1 MNVGYI
7 GAIIVL
13 IAMIAFI
20 VYRKF
25 FGSENGKEKAKNFLY
40 VIEDDFEEI
49 IISYLQ
55 NIDISNF
62 DNLIEVEKEII
73 DSLVDTLWEKAL
85 QELDCQITDKLTK
98 AIVKK
103 YLTREFVQSFIQEVF
118 ERSKVQKVYTS
129 KYNDAILA
137 ANTKAEK
144 LEEETVVFNQEI
156 EDDDPV
162 GFREVDDIATNSIID
177 ENGKIIEQKIIPQM
191 DDKDDFIEDDG
202 SIEILN

>member
-13 IAMIAFI
+13 IVMIVFV

-25 FGSENGKEKAKNFLY
+25 FGSENGKEEAKKFLIS
-40 VIEDDFEEI
+40 IEEDFEEI

-55 NIDISNF
+55 VIDISNF

-85 QELDCQITDKLTK
+85 QELDHQVTDKLTK
-98 AIVKK
+98 AIIKK

-118 ERSKVQKVYTS
+118 EKSKVQKIYTS

-137 ANTKAEK
+137 ANSKAEK

-177 ENGKIIEQKIIPQM
+177 EDGKIIEQEIIPQI

-202 SIEILN
+202 SIEILD